1 MLFTLHFLTF
11 ILLLTY
17 SFKPKT
23 TARCISLLFF
33 SYLSI
38 QSPKHKRTATALKSP
53 AVAVLFILQPY
64 IKGRFRLQNT
74 DVARAAD
81 EFPSDIPLWI
91 LLPFHTGIIQ
101 VDLPIDPTAPR
112 NGSDLRLQLLVL
124 AVQTDVNVPAA
135 GFDAA
140 VLCVIIALHT
150 AAAAEN
156 LQPPAAPLHFPTAPH
171 HRWRFL
177 PSIFLPARRPA
188 RCPR

>member
-1 MLFTLHFLTF
+1 ML
-11 ILLLTY
+11 
-17 SFKPKT
+17 S
-23 TARCISLLFF
+23 LFF
-33 SYLSI
+33 LSY
-38 QSPKHKRTATALKSP
+38 SPRSKESFL
-53 AVAVLFILQPY
+53 
-64 IKGRFRLQNT
+64 LQNT

-156 LQPPAAPLHFPTAPH
+156 LQPPAAPLRFPTAPH

>member
-23 TARCISLLFF
+23 TAHCISLLFF

-38 QSPKHKRTATALKSP
+38 QSPKTQKNSDSTKISCCRCSFYLTVQDQRIFL
-53 AVAVLFILQPY
+53 
-64 IKGRFRLQNT
+64 LQNT

-81 EFPSDIPLWI
+81 EFPSDIPLRI

-156 LQPPAAPLHFPTAPH
+156 LQPPAAPLRFPTAPH